1 MKIATDIRVLDKL
14 VIVSLQ
20 VKIWSARRKL
30 LPRDLDTT
38 HLPPEDLASLGSKR
52 ICNPEDLR
60 LFGTLKA
67 RAVSLLEKNG
77 IRFLNGFAIPQERMA
92 EVTSDLTAIKDE
104 FNAAKVSFLAR
115 YEKSVKDWIAQ
126 HPSWGE
132 IIADAIVSEDHVRS
146 RIDFTWQMFQV
157 AAPKDNTP
165 EIMVHNLEEGVA
177 TLGDTLF
184 DEIAKSAAD
193 TWKRSYAGK
202 TEVTRKALSPLK
214 GMYDK
219 LLGLTFIEPRVAPIV
234 ELLDTALLSIPN
246 RGPIEGSTLLM
257 LQGLVSLLR
266 TPQELLTHAQMILD
280 GRKNSQ
286 SILES
291 LAIPAIKPTKP
302 KPRPQKLRLESHG
315 LW

>member
-1 MKIATDIRVLDKL
+1 MKIETDMRVLDKL

-30 LPRDLDTT
+30 LPHDLDTT

-67 RAVSLLEKNG
+67 RAVSVLEKNG
-77 IRFLNGFAIPQERMA
+77 IRFLNGFAIPQERMN
-92 EVTSDLTAIKDE
+92 EVIADLTAIKDE
-104 FNAAKVSFLAR
+104 FHTAKVSFLAR
-115 YEKSVKDWIAQ
+115 YDKSVKDWIAK

-132 IIADAIVSEDHVRS
+132 IISEAIVSEDHVRS
-146 RIDFTWQMFQV
+146 RLDFTWQMFR
-157 AAPKDNTP
+157 
-165 EIMVHNLEEGVA
+165 IA
-177 TLGDTLF
+177 TLGGTLF
-184 DEIAKSAAD
+184 DEIAKTATD
-193 TWKRSYAGK
+193 TWNRSYAGK

-214 GMYDK
+214 SIYDK
-219 LLGLTFIEPRVAPIV
+219 LLGLTFIEPRVAPVV
-234 ELLDTALLSIPN
+234 ELLDTALCSIPT
-246 RGPIEGSTLLM
+246 RGSIAGTTLVM

-280 GRKNSQ
+280 GRKNSH

-291 LAIPAIKPTKP
+291 FFTKP
-302 KPRPQKLRLESHG
+302 DLPKVSKPREIQLESHG